1 MGSDKYLWV
10 VEVQVDKNAT
20 IRSVLHCVMTG
31 HLATQMYKRS
41 SSPQKLQ
48 VQTRSL
54 QFQFQC
60 TIRVIPSFLVLF
72 A

>member
-1 MGSDKYLWV
+1 MGRDKYLWV

-20 IRSVLHCVMTG
+20 IRSVLHGVMTS
-31 HLATQMYKRS
+31 HLATQMHKRS

-60 TIRVIPSFLVLF
+60 TFKVIPSFLVLF